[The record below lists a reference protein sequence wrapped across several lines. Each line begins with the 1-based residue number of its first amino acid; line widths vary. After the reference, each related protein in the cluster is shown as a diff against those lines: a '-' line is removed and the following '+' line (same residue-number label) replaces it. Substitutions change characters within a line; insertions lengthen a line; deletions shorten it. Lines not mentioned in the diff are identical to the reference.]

1 MPSKAGNLF
10 TLHFIV
16 LLSSAIPIIVL
27 FISLPAL
34 EIVFYRTLI
43 AFLALG
49 IFSYIK
55 NYRLSLHIEDLSR
68 IILSGILT
76 SLYWF
81 LLILSAKISNAT
93 VCLIGISTTSV
104 WISFIS
110 PIVDKKGLNY
120 FQIITGGVAILG
132 ILIITQSDFEHPYGL
147 FTGILAGLF
156 GAFVTMLNARLS
168 KGFHHYVITFY
179 QMIGAWLGTLAFFPV
194 YYFFIHDSQFVLL
207 LPNVKDMF
215 LIGTLVFVFSIF
227 IYSQF
232 IKLMKS
238 VSPFIVTLS
247 ANLSPIYGILVALIF
262 LGDNEK
268 MGITFYMG
276 AALIVGS
283 VILYPIL
290 EKKVAK
296 RRR

>member
-1 MPSKAGNLF
+1 MPTRTGDFF

-43 AFLALG
+43 AFIVLG
-49 IFSYIK
+49 IFSYVK
-55 NYRLSLHIEDLSR
+55 NYKLILGVEDLSK

-76 SLYWF
+76 SFYWI
-81 LLILSAKISNAT
+81 LLMVSAKISNAT

-104 WISFIS
+104 WISFLTPFI
-110 PIVDKKGLNY
+110 DKRRLNY
-120 FQIITGGVAILG
+120 LQILIGGIVIFG
-132 ILIITQSDFEHPYGL
+132 IVIITQSDFKHPYGL
-147 FTGILAGLF
+147 FIGILAGLF
-156 GAFVTMLNARLS
+156 GAFVTVLNARLS

-179 QMIGAWLGTLAFFPV
+179 QMVGAWLGTLVFIPI
-194 YYFFIHDSQFVLL
+194 YYYFIHDNDFEVLF
-207 LPNVKDMF
+207 PNFKDLM

-238 VSPFIVTLS
+238 ISPFIITLS
-247 ANLSPIYGILVALIF
+247 ANLSPIYGIIIALLF
-262 LGDNEK
+262 LGENEK
-268 MGITFYMG
+268 MGFSFYVG
-276 AALIVGS
+276 AFLIIGS
-283 VILYPIL
+283 VILYPVL
-290 EKKVAK
+290 ERK
-296 RRR
+296 RR

>member
-43 AFLALG
+43 AFLTLG

-55 NYRLSLHIEDLSR
+55 NYRLNLHAEDLSR

-81 LLILSAKISNAT
+81 LLILSAKVSNAT

-104 WISFIS
+104 WIT
-110 PIVDKKGLNY
+110 PIIDKKRLNY
-120 FQIITGGVAILG
+120 FQIATGIIAILG
-132 ILIITQSDFEHPYGL
+132 IIIIAQSDFNHPYGL

-156 GAFVTMLNARLS
+156 GAFVTVLNARLS

-179 QMIGAWLGTLAFFPV
+179 QMVGAWLGTIIFFPV
-194 YYFFIHDSQFVLL
+194 YYFFVLDGGFVLIV
-207 LPNVKDMF
+207 PNAQDLF
-215 LIGTLVFVFSIF
+215 LIGTLVFVFSIY

-238 VSPFIVTLS
+238 IPPFVVTLS
-247 ANLSPIYGILVALIF
+247 ANLSPIYGILVALLF

-268 MGITFYMG
+268 MGIPFYIG

-283 VILYPIL
+283 VILYHVL
-290 EKKVAK
+290 EKRLVKVL
-296 RRR
+296 R

>member
-1 MPSKAGNLF
+1 MPTRTGDFF

-43 AFLALG
+43 AFIVLG

-55 NYRLSLHIEDLSR
+55 NYKLILGVEDLSK

-76 SLYWF
+76 SLYWV
-81 LLILSAKISNAT
+81 LLMVSAKISNAT

-104 WISFIS
+104 WISFLTPFI
-110 PIVDKKGLNY
+110 DKRRLNY
-120 FQIITGGVAILG
+120 LQILIGGIVIFG
-132 ILIITQSDFEHPYGL
+132 IVIITQSDFKHPLGL
-147 FTGILAGLF
+147 FVGMLAGLF
-156 GAFVTMLNARLS
+156 GAFVTVLNARLS

-179 QMIGAWLGTLAFFPV
+179 QMVGAWLGTLVFIPIY
-194 YYFFIHDSQFVLL
+194 YYFIHENDFKVLF
-207 LPNVKDMF
+207 PNLKDLI

-238 VSPFIVTLS
+238 ISPFIVTLS
-247 ANLSPIYGILVALIF
+247 ANLSPIYGIIIALLF

-268 MGITFYMG
+268 MGFSFYIG
-276 AALIVGS
+276 AFLIIGS

-290 EKKVAK
+290 ERK
-296 RRR
+296 RR

>member
-1 MPSKAGNLF
+1 MPTRTGVFF
-10 TLHFIV
+10 TQHFIV

-43 AFLALG
+43 AFIVLG

-55 NYRLSLHIEDLSR
+55 NYKLILGVEDLSK

-76 SLYWF
+76 SLYWV
-81 LLILSAKISNAT
+81 LLMVSAKISNAT
-93 VCLIGISTTSV
+93 VSLIGISSTSV
-104 WISFIS
+104 WISFLTPFI
-110 PIVDKKGLNY
+110 DKRRLNY
-120 FQIITGGVAILG
+120 LQILIGGIVIFG
-132 ILIITQSDFEHPYGL
+132 IVIITQSDFKHPLGL
-147 FTGILAGLF
+147 FVGMLAGLF
-156 GAFVTMLNARLS
+156 GAFVTVLNARLS
-168 KGFHHYVITFY
+168 KGFHLYVITFY
-179 QMIGAWLGTLAFFPV
+179 QMVGAWLGTLVFIPIY
-194 YYFFIHDSQFVLL
+194 YYFIHENDFKVLF
-207 LPNVKDMF
+207 PNLKDLI

-238 VSPFIVTLS
+238 ISPFIVTLS
-247 ANLSPIYGILVALIF
+247 ANLSPIYGIIIALLF

-268 MGITFYMG
+268 MGFSFYIG
-276 AALIVGS
+276 AFLIIGS

-290 EKKVAK
+290 ERK
-296 RRR
+296 RR